1 LFNIGQT
8 IYVLGPLKD
17 DPKCNGA
24 FRVSIS
30 QEQGDRPLR
39 FRFSK
44 HVLEELERRQ
54 IPRTLVEGVLESP
67 EQKNHLLENMT
78 CYQSRVE
85 FSAKQYLLRT
95 SKISKY
101 WAQS

>member
-8 IYVLGPLKD
+8 IYVLGPLQLKD

-24 FRVSIS
+24 CVSIS
-30 QEQGDRPLR
+30 KEQGDRPLR

-54 IPRTLVEGVLESP
+54 IPRTLVEGVLESLSAP
-67 EQKNHLLENMT
+67 NSIFCGRAKYQNTGHNHESEIRPRSRYPAHLL
-78 CYQSRVE
+78 
-85 FSAKQYLLRT
+85 
-95 SKISKY
+95 
-101 WAQS
+101 